1 MKYIEKIF
9 LLIVLMGFGL
19 SSCTVDEPIV
29 VTPKTLD
36 QYIDQFGKFVKAEKL
51 FVDSCKIS
59 YKKGDY
65 AVASTSSFNTYKANY
80 LAALKA
86 DSTIIFTP
94 GVTIAQIVAGDFSL
108 AVPGKAFRAKLNI
121 ADLRELNDS
130 IVSATNFNNT
140 VLVGNAAGNVLQYD
154 KTQFSN
160 AIALAIGTR
169 DLLTSID
176 RQVQAA
182 LASIKSAK
190 ATFIAAIIPAD
201 LPAFIASSTNYVAA
215 QLLIVNKSVVGY
227 DMNQYLPTLRTNY
240 LNVLRTDSTLFATPS
255 GLTYAQVVT
264 AMNNLV
270 APRTAFVPNV
280 SDRRALN
287 DSITAATAYNATI
300 TVGTASGQVPQASK
314 TTFTS
319 AITTASSSRD
329 NPLTTDGSVKAAN
342 YALTVA
348 KQKFVATIIK

>member
-51 FVDSCKIS
+51 FVDSCKVS
-59 YKKGDY
+59 YKKGDF
-65 AVASTSSFNTYKANY
+65 AVASTASFAAYKASY
-80 LAALKA
+80 VAALKA

-94 GVTIAQIVAGDFSL
+94 GVTIAQIVAGNSSL
-108 AVPGKAFRAKLNI
+108 AVPGKTFRAKLNI

-130 IVSATNFNNT
+130 IVSATNYNNT
-140 VLVGNAAGNVLQYD
+140 IIVGSAAGNVLQYD

-169 DLLTSID
+169 DLITTID
-176 RQVQAA
+176 RQVLAA
-182 LASIKSAK
+182 LDALKTAK
-190 ATFIAAIIPAD
+190 AAFKAAIMPDLTTFITN
-201 LPAFIASSTNYVAA
+201 STNYVAA
-215 QLLIVNKSVVGY
+215 QLVIVNKSVVGY
-227 DMNQYLPTLRTNY
+227 DINQYLPTIKTNY
-240 LNVLRTDSTLFATPS
+240 LTVLRTDSTLFSAPS
-255 GLTYAQVVT
+255 ALTYAQAVT

-270 APRTAFVPNV
+270 APRTAFVANV

-287 DSITAATAYNATI
+287 DSITAAIAYNATI
-300 TVGTASGQVPQASK
+300 AVGTASGQVPQASK

-329 NPLTTDGSVKAAN
+329 NPLTTDGSVKASN

-348 KQKFVATIIK
+348 KQKFVAAIIK